1 MLFLWV
7 FGRAVEDSL
16 GRGLFLGAYFVCGFA
31 ATLLYHIMTRA
42 FSPAGMLIPSLGA
55 SGAIA
60 GVQGLFAPRFYS
72 TPVRVFYTRYWG
84 IPIFYVGLPILGV
97 FLGIALAGGFGLGS
111 SGFTLATI
119 ILLACFVIAGN
130 ETLWGEWKVK
140 AAWLIACWVVFFDV
154 VPLII
159 QSFTG
164 SEGGGVAHWAHIG
177 GLLCGVLYAFLIG
190 AQKEGKTEYLVDETR
205 QSLDNKH
212 AANAL
217 ESAQQ
222 VVMMKPD
229 DPVGYQLLA
238 EAYDRKDNRDEALKN
253 YQIALDK
260 YLRRGERSA
269 AAKLYLEAQKKHGDW
284 ILDAPTLFIL
294 ASQMAKDGD
303 WQNSAENL
311 TKIPYY
317 YPEASEGE
325 ICFIRAAQIYL
336 EKLDNPIVAMQL
348 IHEFSNRYPESQWV
362 LQARRLSDAAK
373 QKQPNASQG

>member
-1 MLFLWV
+1 VQDFEAEFERILPRSERRQFEWSRQHRNDAIVLELHPQVSEWLAYTPGKPTAWGLFTAMFLHANLSHIAGNMLFLWV

-55 SGAIA
+55 SGRHRGRA
-60 GVQGLFAPRFYS
+60 GAVRAALLQPRRCASF
-72 TPVRVFYTRYWG
+72 TPATGG

-154 VPLII
+154 VPLIT
-159 QSFTG
+159 QSFTEARVG
-164 SEGGGVAHWAHIG
+164 SRSLGAHRR
-177 GLLCGVLYAFLIG
+177 LLCGVLYAFLIG

-229 DPVGYQLLA
+229 DPVGYQCLQKRTIA
-238 EAYDRKDNRDEALKN
+238 RTTADEALKN
-253 YQIALDK
+253 YQIAVDK

-294 ASQMAKDGD
+294 ASQMARMATGK
-303 WQNSAENL
+303 
-311 TKIPYY
+311 T
-317 YPEASEGE
+317 
-325 ICFIRAAQIYL
+325 
-336 EKLDNPIVAMQL
+336 
-348 IHEFSNRYPESQWV
+348 
-362 LQARRLSDAAK
+362 
-373 QKQPNASQG
+373 QPKT